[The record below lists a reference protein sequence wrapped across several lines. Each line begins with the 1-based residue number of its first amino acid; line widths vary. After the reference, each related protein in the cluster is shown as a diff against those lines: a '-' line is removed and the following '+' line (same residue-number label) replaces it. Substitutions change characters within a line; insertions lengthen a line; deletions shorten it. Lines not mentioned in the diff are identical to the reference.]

1 MRATRSHRAAREGAS
16 LLASTLDASPTL
28 HRAMRE
34 AVADTF
40 RLLHASIAAGT
51 HPTRFE
57 HAFRND

>member
-1 MRATRSHRAAREGAS
+1 
-16 LLASTLDASPTL
+16 
-28 HRAMRE
+28 MRE